1 LRAARR
7 PVRCHFFGAAG
18 SLAFSAAARR
28 PRPARPRLA
37 RAAAAAGGGD
47 LLLGDY

>member
-1 LRAARR
+1 
-7 PVRCHFFGAAG
+7 VRCHFFGAAG
-18 SLAFSAAARR
+18 SLAFSAAAVAARR

-37 RAAAAAGGGD
+37 RAAGGGD